1 MSRMLTVTTVV
12 NEQNADC
19 HYCVLL
25 CRLQERDKE
34 SESLKQQ
41 LEAAKSVISKRRQQV
56 EQLKL
61 MHLELAGQC
70 EKVAATSASACVR
83 YGMVW
88 YGVVWYDMVMCGG
101 GVCVISR
108 AMQLS
113 KKLTTRRRHL
123 VNRLKSDAV
132 TSGESAQVDAVTSGE
147 SAQVDAVTSGESA
160 QVDAVTS
167 GESA

>member
-1 MSRMLTVTTVV
+1 
-12 NEQNADC
+12 
-19 HYCVLL
+19 
-25 CRLQERDKE
+25 
-34 SESLKQQ
+34 
-41 LEAAKSVISKRRQQV
+41 
-56 EQLKL
+56 

-88 YGVVWYDMVMCGG
+88 YGVVWYGMVMCGG
-101 GVCVISR
+101 GVVWHGMVWYGGGGGVCVIST

-132 TSGESAQVDAVTSGE
+132 TSGESAQVDAVTAGE
-147 SAQVDAVTSGESA
+147 
-160 QVDAVTS
+160 
-167 GESA
+167 

>member
-1 MSRMLTVTTVV
+1 MKTGAGRKQYTVNEAAVEVV
-12 NEQNADC
+12 GEQNADC
-19 HYCVLL
+19 VPLCHYCVPLCHYCVPLCHYCVPLCHYCVPL

-88 YGVVWYDMVMCGG
+88 HGVVWYGMLWYGMAWYGMVW
-101 GVCVISR
+101 
-108 AMQLS
+108 
-113 KKLTTRRRHL
+113 
-123 VNRLKSDAV
+123 
-132 TSGESAQVDAVTSGE
+132 
-147 SAQVDAVTSGESA
+147 
-160 QVDAVTS
+160 
-167 GESA
+167 

>member
-1 MSRMLTVTTVV
+1 MKTGAGRKQYTVNEAAVEVV
-12 NEQNADC
+12 GEQNADC
-19 HYCVLL
+19 VPLCHYCVPL

-88 YGVVWYDMVMCGG
+88 HGVVWYGMLWYGMAWYGMVW
-101 GVCVISR
+101 
-108 AMQLS
+108 
-113 KKLTTRRRHL
+113 
-123 VNRLKSDAV
+123 
-132 TSGESAQVDAVTSGE
+132 
-147 SAQVDAVTSGESA
+147 
-160 QVDAVTS
+160 
-167 GESA
+167 